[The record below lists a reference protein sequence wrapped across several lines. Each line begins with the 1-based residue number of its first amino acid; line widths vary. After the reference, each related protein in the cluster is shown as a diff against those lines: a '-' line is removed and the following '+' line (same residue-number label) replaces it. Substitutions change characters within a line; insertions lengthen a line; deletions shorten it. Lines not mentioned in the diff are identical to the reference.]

1 MGDHQSVRT
10 LVIGEFVSRKET
22 TASTFKPKLWT
33 YAETSP
39 TIENGRERTV

>member
-1 MGDHQSVRT
+1 MGDHQSVWA
-10 LVIGEFVSRKET
+10 LVIGEFESRQQT

-39 TIENGRERTV
+39 TIENGGG